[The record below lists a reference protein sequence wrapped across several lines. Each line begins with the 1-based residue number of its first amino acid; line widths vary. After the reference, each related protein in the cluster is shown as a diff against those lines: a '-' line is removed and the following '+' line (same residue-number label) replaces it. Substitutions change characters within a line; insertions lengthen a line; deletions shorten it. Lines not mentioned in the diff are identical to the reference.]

1 MQTLA
6 QQHKFSSNIWP
17 RIWPRFVACAVW
29 GIVFSVSAQ
38 QAVYKC
44 GQEITNQPTDPQR
57 CERLSLSQPT
67 QIEGTRVQQM
77 APAQSTRANNG
88 PADVSATSR
97 SQDAVLQPSLSPD
110 PNNRKVQARTI
121 LEDEWQKL
129 SAKYAELVH
138 ANNQSRPGPLP
149 GGATQSADDLLRAN
163 ELKVQLQRVERDM
176 QALQRELSRHGK
188 HSRAVQT
195 Q

>member
-17 RIWPRFVACAVW
+17 RIWPRLIACAVW

-110 PNNRKVQARTI
+110 PSNRKVQARTI

-149 GGATQSADDLLRAN
+149 VGATQSADDLLRAN

>member
-1 MQTLA
+1 
-6 QQHKFSSNIWP
+6 
-17 RIWPRFVACAVW
+17 VW

-97 SQDAVLQPSLSPD
+97 SQDAVLQASLSPD

-138 ANNQSRPGPLP
+138 ANSQSRPGPLP
-149 GGATQSADDLLRAN
+149 GGATQSADDLLRTN

-188 HSRAVQT
+188 HSRTVQT
-195 Q
+195 P

>member
-1 MQTLA
+1 M
-6 QQHKFSSNIWP
+6 
-17 RIWPRFVACAVW
+17 W
-29 GIVFSVSAQ
+29 GLVFSVSAQ
-38 QAVYKC
+38 HAVYKC
-44 GQEITNQPTDPQR
+44 GKEITNQPADPQR

-77 APAQSTRANNG
+77 APAQSTRTNNG
-88 PADVSATSR
+88 LADVLPTSR
-97 SQDAVLQPSLSPD
+97 SQDAVLQPSLSQD
-110 PNNRKVQARTI
+110 LNNRKVQARTI

-129 SAKYAELVH
+129 SAKYAELVQ
-138 ANNQSRPGPLP
+138 ANNQARPSPLP
-149 GGATQSADDLLRAN
+149 GGTTQSADDLLRTN

>member
-17 RIWPRFVACAVW
+17 RFIACAVC

-38 QAVYKC
+38 HAVYKC
-44 GQEITNQPTDPQR
+44 GQEITNQPSDPQR

-88 PADVSATSR
+88 SADVSATSR

-129 SAKYAELVH
+129 SAKFAELVQ
-138 ANNQSRPGPLP
+138 ANNQARPSPLP
-149 GGATQSADDLLRAN
+149 GGAIQSADDLLRTN

>member
-6 QQHKFSSNIWP
+6 QQHKFSSKI
-17 RIWPRFVACAVW
+17 RHRFIACAVC

-38 QAVYKC
+38 HAVYKC

-57 CERLSLSQPT
+57 CERFSLSQPT

-77 APAQSTRANNG
+77 APAQSTRINNG
-88 PADVSATSR
+88 SADILPTAR
-97 SQDAVLQPSLSPD
+97 SQDAVPQPSLSPD

-129 SAKYAELVH
+129 SAKYAELVQ
-138 ANNQSRPGPLP
+138 ANNQARPGPLP
-149 GGATQSADDLLRAN
+149 GGATQSADELVRAN

>member
-6 QQHKFSSNIWP
+6 QQHKFSSNI
-17 RIWPRFVACAVW
+17 RPRFIACAVW
-29 GIVFSVSAQ
+29 GLVFSVSAQ
-38 QAVYKC
+38 HAVYKC

-77 APAQSTRANNG
+77 APAQSTRTNSG
-88 PADVSATSR
+88 PTDILPTAR
-97 SQDAVLQPSLSPD
+97 SQDAVPHPSISPD

-138 ANNQSRPGPLP
+138 ANSQARPSPLP
-149 GGATQSADDLLRAN
+149 GGATQSADELLRTN

-188 HSRAVQT
+188 HSRADQT

>member
-6 QQHKFSSNIWP
+6 QQHKFSSNI
-17 RIWPRFVACAVW
+17 RPRFIACAVW

-77 APAQSTRANNG
+77 APAQSTKANNG
-88 PADVSATSR
+88 PADALPTSR
-97 SQDAVLQPSLSPD
+97 SQDAELQPTLSQD

-129 SAKYAELVH
+129 SAKYAELVQ
-138 ANNQSRPGPLP
+138 AINQARPAPLP
-149 GGATQSADDLLRAN
+149 GGVTQSADDLLRAN

>member
-6 QQHKFSSNIWP
+6 QQHKFSSNI
-17 RIWPRFVACAVW
+17 RPRFIACAVW
-29 GIVFSVSAQ
+29 GIVYSVSAQ
-38 QAVYKC
+38 HAVYKC

-67 QIEGTRVQQM
+67 QIEGTRVQQV
-77 APAQSTRANNG
+77 APVQSTRTNNG
-88 PADVSATSR
+88 PAEVLPTSR
-97 SQDAVLQPSLSPD
+97 SQDAVLQPSLSQD
-110 PNNRKVQARTI
+110 LNNRKVHARTI

-129 SAKYAELVH
+129 SAKYAELVQ
-138 ANNQSRPGPLP
+138 AINQARLGTLP
-149 GGATQSADDLLRAN
+149 GGTTQSAEDLLRAN

>member
-6 QQHKFSSNIWP
+6 HQHKFSSNI
-17 RIWPRFVACAVW
+17 RPRFIACAVC
-29 GIVFSVSAQ
+29 GIVLSVSAQ
-38 QAVYKC
+38 HAVYKC

-77 APAQSTRANNG
+77 APAQSTRTNNG
-88 PADVSATSR
+88 SADILPTAR
-97 SQDAVLQPSLSPD
+97 SQDAVPQPSLSPD

-129 SAKYAELVH
+129 SAKYAELVQ
-138 ANNQSRPGPLP
+138 ANNQARPGPLP
-149 GGATQSADDLLRAN
+149 GGTPQSADDMVRAN

>member
-6 QQHKFSSNIWP
+6 QQHKFSSNI
-17 RIWPRFVACAVW
+17 RPRFIACAVC
-29 GIVFSVSAQ
+29 GIVLSVSAQ
-38 QAVYKC
+38 HAVYKC

-77 APAQSTRANNG
+77 APAQSTRTNNS
-88 PADVSATSR
+88 PADILPTAR
-97 SQDAVLQPSLSPD
+97 SQDAVPHPSLSPD

-129 SAKYAELVH
+129 SAKYAELVQ
-138 ANNQSRPGPLP
+138 ANNQARPSPLP
-149 GGATQSADDLLRAN
+149 GGATQSADDLLRTN

>member
-17 RIWPRFVACAVW
+17 RFIACAVW

-38 QAVYKC
+38 HAVYKC
-44 GQEITNQPTDPQR
+44 GQEITNQPTDPLR

-67 QIEGTRVQQM
+67 QIEGTSVQQR
-77 APAQSTRANNG
+77 APAQSTRTNNG
-88 PADVSATSR
+88 PADILPTAR
-97 SQDAVLQPSLSPD
+97 SQDTVAHPSLSPD

-129 SAKYAELVH
+129 SAKYAELVQ
-138 ANNQSRPGPLP
+138 ANNQARPGPLP
-149 GGATQSADDLLRAN
+149 GGTPQSADDMVRAN

>member
-17 RIWPRFVACAVW
+17 RIWPRFIACAVW

-57 CERLSLSQPT
+57 CERLSLTQPT

-77 APAQSTRANNG
+77 APVQSTRTNNG
-88 PADVSATSR
+88 PADVLPTSR

-138 ANNQSRPGPLP
+138 ANSQARPGPLP
-149 GGATQSADDLLRAN
+149 GGAIQSADDLLRTN

-195 Q
+195 P

>member
-17 RIWPRFVACAVW
+17 RFIACAVW
-29 GIVFSVSAQ
+29 GIVFSVLAQ
-38 QAVYKC
+38 HAVYKC
-44 GQEITNQPTDPQR
+44 GQEITNQPTDPLR

-77 APAQSTRANNG
+77 APAQSTRTNNG
-88 PADVSATSR
+88 PADILPTAR
-97 SQDAVLQPSLSPD
+97 SQDSVAHPSLSPD

-129 SAKYAELVH
+129 SAKYAELVQ
-138 ANNQSRPGPLP
+138 ANNQARPGPLP
-149 GGATQSADDLLRAN
+149 GGTPQSADDMVRAN

>member
-1 MQTLA
+1 M
-6 QQHKFSSNIWP
+6 
-17 RIWPRFVACAVW
+17 
-29 GIVFSVSAQ
+29 VFSVSAQ

-57 CERLSLSQPT
+57 CERLSISRPT

-77 APAQSTRANNG
+77 APAQSTRANHG
-88 PADVSATSR
+88 PADVSPSSR
-97 SQDAVLQPSLSPD
+97 SQDAVPQPLLSQD
-110 PNNRKVQARTI
+110 PHNRKVQARTI
-121 LEDEWQKL
+121 LEDELQKL
-129 SAKYAELVH
+129 SAKYAELVQ
-138 ANNQSRPGPLP
+138 ANNQGRPGPLP

-188 HSRAVQT
+188 HSPAVQT

>member
-17 RIWPRFVACAVW
+17 RFIACAVW

-38 QAVYKC
+38 HAVYKC
-44 GQEITNQPTDPQR
+44 GQEITNQPTDSQR

-77 APAQSTRANNG
+77 APVQSTRTNNG
-88 PADVSATSR
+88 PADILPTAR
-97 SQDAVLQPSLSPD
+97 SQDTVPHPSLSPD

-121 LEDEWQKL
+121 LEDELQKL
-129 SAKYAELVH
+129 SAKYAELVQ
-138 ANNQSRPGPLP
+138 ANKQGRPGPFP
-149 GGATQSADDLLRAN
+149 GGATQSADDLSRAN

>member
-6 QQHKFSSNIWP
+6 QQHKFSSNI
-17 RIWPRFVACAVW
+17 RPRFIACAVC
-29 GIVFSVSAQ
+29 GIVLSVSAQ
-38 QAVYKC
+38 HAVYKC

-77 APAQSTRANNG
+77 APAQSTRTNNG
-88 PADVSATSR
+88 SADILPTAR
-97 SQDAVLQPSLSPD
+97 SQDAMPQPSLSPD
-110 PNNRKVQARTI
+110 LNNRKVQARTI

-129 SAKYAELVH
+129 SAKYAELVQ
-138 ANNQSRPGPLP
+138 ANNQARPGSLP
-149 GGATQSADDLLRAN
+149 GGATQSADDLVRAN

>member
-17 RIWPRFVACAVW
+17 RFIACAVW

-38 QAVYKC
+38 HAVYKC
-44 GQEITNQPTDPQR
+44 GQEITNQPTDSQR

-77 APAQSTRANNG
+77 APAQSTRTRNG
-88 PADVSATSR
+88 PADVSTLSR
-97 SQDAVLQPSLSPD
+97 SQDAVPQPSLSQD

-121 LEDEWQKL
+121 LEDELQKL
-129 SAKYAELVH
+129 SAKYAELVQ
-138 ANNQSRPGPLP
+138 ANKQGRPGPFP
-149 GGATQSADDLLRAN
+149 GGATQSADDLSRAN

-188 HSRAVQT
+188 HSRAVQI

>member
-6 QQHKFSSNIWP
+6 QQHKFSSNI
-17 RIWPRFVACAVW
+17 RPRFIACAVC
-29 GIVFSVSAQ
+29 GIVLSVSAQ
-38 QAVYKC
+38 HAVYKC

-77 APAQSTRANNG
+77 APAQSTRTNNG
-88 PADVSATSR
+88 SADILPTAR
-97 SQDAVLQPSLSPD
+97 SQDTVAHPSLSPD

-129 SAKYAELVH
+129 SAKYAELVQ
-138 ANNQSRPGPLP
+138 ANNQARPGPLP
-149 GGATQSADDLLRAN
+149 GGATQSADDLVRAN